1 MSDDAPSFDE
11 EQARRARLALRDEL
25 GLEAERFELP
35 ALVNMISD
43 EIGQLREAGRGD
55 DDIAGIIERATG
67 ERVDPAEMA
76 RHYVPPEARRG

>member
-25 GLEAERFELP
+25 GLEAERFPLP
-35 ALVNMISD
+35 ALVDMISD

-55 DDIAGIIERATG
+55 DEIVALIERATG
-67 ERVDPAEMA
+67 ERVDPAELA
-76 RHYVPPEARRG
+76 RHYVPPESRRG